1 MMNNIDGLRAKVID
15 EMIKMNDKCVHVV
28 DVIIDMVEAE
38 VDELD
43 RFFKAVGLEDKSID
57 ETIDIVL
64 RWKGLS
70 K

>member
-1 MMNNIDGLRAKVID
+1 MMNNIDGLRAKVIN
-15 EMIKMNDKCVHVV
+15 EMIKMNDKCVPVV